1 MTDQQ
6 FSTVTFKEAYNFVLR
21 GLLPALGIGI
31 AAAVVAFFATRD
43 PVPIY
48 RSTAILL
55 ATRPTSGYSS
65 TANVIEP
72 AQIDPDIYRA
82 AVMQGGLLENAL
94 ARVFE
99 GVAPSAE
106 QMTEWRRKV
115 RVRVDEGLISGL
127 VRVEVEDHDAVL
139 AATVAN
145 TVSSALLA
153 WDRDRVGRNVQETVA
168 SLDRSVAM
176 IGAQLAVAEMNNDSQ
191 TIQVLRATQEQ
202 RIAQLR
208 AAEAMRLSAV
218 ALGLLEQFRSAEPGE
233 IPVNDR
239 TVFSSAI
246 AFALGLIFAYLIM
259 FFRRVTDG
267 RVRSAIDV
275 VRTTGY
281 DVVAEVPR
289 ATGSSG
295 FSESIGRLCI
305 ALLGPTAHNAHR
317 AEGSPPESGR
327 AFLFTAPSESRERS
341 LLARHT
347 AAAYASGGW
356 RVLLV
361 DADISRGAVS
371 DLMPSTQAGA
381 SLIRLLKGAEGL
393 ETTTLSSNQGS
404 TLAFIPVGAEFGESG
419 AVLLSRQI
427 GSLVRS
433 WRSQYEIVIIDS
445 PSLAESA
452 AALTVISEVDE
463 VVVAVTRLRTR
474 LDALRNAVQSL
485 LGKGTKGPLAV
496 LAEPTKE
503 PRHKQPTIGAR
514 SVSHAPAQ
522 TVASPRVKVV
532 ERGRKRV

>member
-6 FSTVTFKEAYNFVLR
+6 FSTVTFKEAYSFVLR
-21 GLLPALGIGI
+21 GLLPALVFGIL
-31 AAAVVAFFATRD
+31 AAVVAFFATRD

-55 ATRPTSGYSS
+55 ATRPTSGYTS

-127 VRVEVEDHDAVL
+127 VRVEVEDQDPVL

-176 IGAQLAVAEMNNDSQ
+176 IGAQLAVAEMSNDSQ

-267 RVRSAIDV
+267 RVRSALDI
-275 VRTTGY
+275 VRAGGY
-281 DVVAEVPR
+281 DVVAEIPR
-289 ATGSSG
+289 TIGSSD
-295 FSESIGRLCI
+295 FSESIGRLCV
-305 ALLGPTAHNAHR
+305 ALLGPSAHEAPR
-317 AEGSPPESGR
+317 VEGSPPAVGR

-361 DADISRGAVS
+361 DADISKGTVS
-371 DLMPSTQAGA
+371 SFMPPAQTGA
-381 SLIRLLKGAEGL
+381 SLIRLLNGSNGL
-393 ETTTLSSNQGS
+393 EAMALSSNQGS
-404 TLAFIPVGAEFGESG
+404 KLDFIPVGGDFEEGSS
-419 AVLLSRQI
+419 VLI
-427 GSLVRS
+427 GRRIAALVTA
-433 WRSQYEIVIIDS
+433 WRSEYEIVIIDS

-452 AALTVISEVDE
+452 AALAMMSEVDG
-463 VVVAVTRLRTR
+463 VVVVVTRRRTR
-474 LDALRNAVQSL
+474 LDALRNAAQSM
-485 LGKGTKGPLAV
+485 LGTGTKAEYAV
-496 LAEPTKE
+496 LAELTNDQRRK
-503 PRHKQPTIGAR
+503 HTVQATR
-514 SVSHAPAQ
+514 SADHTPAQ
-522 TVASPRVKVV
+522 PVASSRAKVI
-532 ERGRKRV
+532 ERGRNRI